1 MTETTPNGTTP
12 DETPPD
18 EATPGDGASTWMIYG
33 ANGFTGELAAREA
46 VERGERPLLAGR
58 RREPVAAL
66 ARELSLPHRVFDL
79 EEPGAVQ
86 EALWDVKAVL
96 HCAGPFVLTA
106 RPMVEACLS
115 TGTHYLDIT
124 GEITVFEAVLAR
136 DAQAR
141 AAGVTLLPGVGFD
154 VVPSD
159 NLAARLAEA
168 LPDATHLDLAFV
180 GDGAEWSRGTLKTV
194 IENLPATGAVR
205 RDGRIVPVPLAYA
218 TREIDFADVGR
229 RMTVTIPWG
238 DVSTAYHTTGIPNVR
253 VFTGM
258 PPKTVK
264 RLRWLRPLVPVLG
277 LGPVKKLL
285 QKLVERTVTGP
296 DRTTRANAR
305 LHLWGEARNTA
316 GRCVTASLV
325 TPEGYSFT
333 ARSSVECV
341 RRVLAKEV
349 EPGAWTP
356 SKAFGS
362 HFVDGLPQV
371 IAGEIQRR

>member
-1 MTETTPNGTTP
+1 MTGSTPSTATSAGAGP
-12 DETPPD
+12 GGAAPP
-18 EATPGDGASTWMIYG
+18 TWMIYG
-33 ANGFTGELAAREA
+33 ANGFTGELVAREA

-58 RREPVAAL
+58 RREPIEAL
-66 ARELSLPHRVFDL
+66 ARELSLPHRIFGL

-106 RPMVEACLS
+106 RPIVEACLGTS
-115 TGTHYLDIT
+115 THYLDIT
-124 GEITVFEAVLAR
+124 GEIPVFETVLAR

-141 AAGVTLLPGVGFD
+141 AAGVALLPGVGFD

-180 GDGAEWSRGTLKTV
+180 GEGAEWSRGTLKTV

-205 RDGRIVPVPLAYA
+205 REGKIVPVPLAYV
-218 TREIDFADVGR
+218 TREIDFPDMGR
-229 RMTVTIPWG
+229 RTTVTIPWG
-238 DVSTAYHTTGIPNVR
+238 DVSTAYHTTGILNVR

-258 PPKTVK
+258 PPKTVR

-277 LGPVKKLL
+277 LGPVKKAL

-305 LHLWGEARNTA
+305 IHLWGEARNTA
-316 GRCVTASLV
+316 GRCVTATLV

-341 RRVLAKEV
+341 RRVLAGTV

-356 SKAFGS
+356 SKAFGN
-362 HFVDGLPQV
+362 HFVDGLPHV